1 MRDILEELPNALMP
15 DLALQSEAPGVAR
28 TNLDDD
34 LVRPVAE
41 DELRQDSGRSRRSP
55 LAKHVEITID
65 AFDPA
70 LSTTIG
76 IRLGVEGL
84 RVRAAA
90 FDIGHLHT
98 GLERHAV
105 GMRIDDQR
113 LYARIGAVEHALA
126 FQLAACR
133 AVERLAG
140 YSPDAV
146 TTGWRTI
153 ALDLACTRE
162 HARVLADTSRRL
174 PRLHRQLLNVVSVTS
189 AALAGI
195 VVGERVATPFALRT
209 AIPEDER
216 ATFARRVVD
225 VMSAIDAVDVDLVER
240 VAERLDGAGVLS
252 VVEAVRF
259 GIDGPTLQAAGG
271 ADAFASDV
279 MARPALAKLPTTG
292 CAGARV
298 RVRSQALAASARRA
312 SATFASTSAA
322 TSAASAPAE
331 AHQAAALSGTAD
343 ALVAGASGSVGCVI
357 DVVSGIVKRLRLR
370 PAELPLLAVLPTT
383 LRGVLLDDVAEV
395 IATFGMR
402 ATAIDR

>member
-28 TNLDDD
+28 MGLDDD

-41 DELRQDSGRSRRSP
+41 DELRPDSGRSRRSP
-55 LAKHVEITID
+55 LAKQVELTID

-90 FDIGHLHT
+90 FDLGHLHT

-105 GMRIDDQR
+105 GARIDDQR
-113 LYARIGAVEHALA
+113 LYARIGAVEHGLA

-140 YSPDAV
+140 FSPDAA
-146 TTGWRTI
+146 TSAWRMI
-153 ALDLACTRE
+153 ALDLVCARE
-162 HARVLADTSRRL
+162 HARVLADASRRL
-174 PRLHRQLLNVVSVTS
+174 PRLHLQLLNVVAVTS
-189 AALAGI
+189 SALAGI
-195 VVGERVATPFALRT
+195 VVGERIAAPFSLRST
-209 AIPEDER
+209 IPDDER
-216 ATFARRVVD
+216 ATFARRMAD
-225 VMSAIDAVDVDLVER
+225 VMSAIDAVDGDLVER
-240 VAERLDGAGVLS
+240 VAERLDGAGVLPL
-252 VVEAVRF
+252 VDALRF

-271 ADAFASDV
+271 ADAFVSDV
-279 MARPALAKLPTTG
+279 TARPVLSRLPTTG

-298 RVRSQALAASARRA
+298 RVRREALSAAATRA
-312 SATFASTSAA
+312 TATFSATGAQVAKPTAA
-322 TSAASAPAE
+322 PHPTT
-331 AHQAAALSGTAD
+331 LSGTAD
-343 ALVAGASGSVGCVI
+343 ALIAGATGSVGCVI
-357 DVVSGIVKRLRLR
+357 DVVNGIVKRLRLR
-370 PAELPLLAVLPTT
+370 PAELPLLNVLPTT
-383 LRGVLLDDVAEV
+383 LRGVLLDDVADV
-395 IATFGMR
+395 IATFGLR